1 MCPGRAA
8 GVYQTGDLVV
18 QAEALDK
25 RIAPG
30 DYQGDMDFRGKE
42 RPLRLDHK
50 PPDPK
55 ATHEAWRVWIDAE
68 SVRLGIDLE
77 DQRETNLTGAT

>member
-1 MCPGRAA
+1 M
-8 GVYQTGDLVV
+8 

-55 ATHEAWRVWIDAE
+55 ATHETWREWIDAE
-68 SVRLGIDLE
+68 AGSLGI
-77 DQRETNLTGAT
+77 NLDDYRADERMG